1 MLFIKNLCLILFGL
15 LAILFVVF
23 MEIENKFIKENEK
36 FKAKIV
42 FKFEMFTGVLAII
55 MLITYTNL

>member
-1 MLFIKNLCLILFGL
+1 MLFIKNFCLILFGL

-42 FKFEMFTGVLAII
+42 FKFEIFIGVLAII
-55 MLITYTNL
+55 MLIAYTNL

>member
-1 MLFIKNLCLILFGL
+1 MLFIKNFCLILFGL
-15 LAILFVVF
+15 LAILFVIF

-42 FKFEMFTGVLAII
+42 FKFEMFIGVLVII

>member
-1 MLFIKNLCLILFGL
+1 MLFIKNFCLILFGL

-42 FKFEMFTGVLAII
+42 FKFEMFIGVLAII